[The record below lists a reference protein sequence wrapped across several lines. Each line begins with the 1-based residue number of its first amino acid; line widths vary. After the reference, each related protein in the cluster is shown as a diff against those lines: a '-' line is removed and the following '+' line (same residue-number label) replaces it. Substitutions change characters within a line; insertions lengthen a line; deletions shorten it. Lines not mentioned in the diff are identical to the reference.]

1 MHELT
6 IAREMVRV
14 VKDSLTSGQLSR
26 LKCINLL
33 IGKATAVQEDCLR
46 FGFEAMAKDTPLSG
60 IEVSIEYVVPLFRC
74 KACGKEFES
83 EEWFYSACPECGR
96 FGCDLLR
103 GDELLVAS
111 VDLE

>member
-6 IAREMVRV
+6 IACEMARV
-14 VKDSLTSGQLSR
+14 VKDSLTSEQLSR

-46 FGFEAMAKDTPLSG
+46 FGFEAITKDTPLSG
-60 IEVSIEYVVPLFRC
+60 VEVNIEYVEPLFRC

-83 EEWFYSACPECGR
+83 KEWFYSPCPKCGS
-96 FGCDLLR
+96 F
-103 GDELLVAS
+103 GDELLKGDELSVAS
-111 VDLE
+111 VELE